1 LRPLAAFYILAHGAL
16 LAYSQTYLGASG
28 AETAVAVA
36 PDPSG
41 NILIAGST
49 DSGDFPVTAN
59 AYPRSVGSASIAGFI
74 AGFDRSGSNL
84 IYATY
89 LTGRADTAITAMAVD
104 SGGNTVVAGVPRSR
118 GGFPAA
124 AGAYRIPTALD
135 SSPS

>member
-1 LRPLAAFYILAHGAL
+1 MRPLAAFCILAHGAL

-28 AETAVAVA
+28 AETGVAVA

-41 NILIAGST
+41 NILFAGST

-74 AGFDRSGSNL
+74 ARFDRSGSNL

-89 LTGRADTAITAMAVD
+89 LTGRADTAINRDGRGLRGQHGSCGSAPEPGSF
-104 SGGNTVVAGVPRSR
+104 SGNRR
-118 GGFPAA
+118 G
-124 AGAYRIPTALD
+124 L
-135 SSPS
+135 